1 MVILSGSILAVD
13 FGEARIGLALASYE
27 AKFAHPVGTL
37 QNNSSLLQQLRGL
50 CEKEKITH
58 LVIGLPRG
66 MNGQDTNQTAAAR
79 VFGAKLAEG
88 LELPISWQDEAVTS
102 AKAKA
107 ELEDRGKPYAKEEID
122 SLAAT
127 YILEDYLHEQ
137 V

>member
-1 MVILSGSILAVD
+1 MVTLSGNILAVD
-13 FGEARIGLALASYE
+13 FGEARVGLALASYE
-27 AKFAHPVGTL
+27 AQLAHPVGTL
-37 QNNSSLLQQLRGL
+37 QNDSSLLKQLRDL
-50 CEKEKITH
+50 CEREKITR

-66 MNGQDTNQTAAAR
+66 MDGQVTAQTAAAR
-79 VFGAKLAEG
+79 VFGAKLAEE

-107 ELEDRGKPYAKEEID
+107 ELEGRGKPYAKEEID

-127 YILEDYLHEQ
+127 YILEDYIREQ